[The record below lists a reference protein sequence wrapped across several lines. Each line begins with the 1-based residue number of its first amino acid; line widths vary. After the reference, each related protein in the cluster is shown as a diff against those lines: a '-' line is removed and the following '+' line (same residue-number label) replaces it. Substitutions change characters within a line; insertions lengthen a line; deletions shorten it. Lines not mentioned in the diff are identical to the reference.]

1 MDGSVKNLLEA
12 EQQATLIITA
22 AQEERKANL
31 QNAKTSA
38 QQRINVVQQAQDEKR
53 LAQENELQ
61 AKAEQVREQAGRV
74 NDELDA
80 IDNQF
85 NGNRDQVID
94 TLLQAVMNVELE
106 VPRVVKQNFV
116 IAAEEWE

>member
-1 MDGSVKNLLEA
+1 M
-12 EQQATLIITA
+12 
-22 AQEERKANL
+22 QE
-31 QNAKTSA
+31 
-38 QQRINVVQQAQDEKR
+38 
-53 LAQENELQ
+53 
-61 AKAEQVREQAGRV
+61 KAERVRQQAGRV
-74 NDELDA
+74 QEELDA

-94 TLLQAVMNVELE
+94 TLLNAVMNVELE